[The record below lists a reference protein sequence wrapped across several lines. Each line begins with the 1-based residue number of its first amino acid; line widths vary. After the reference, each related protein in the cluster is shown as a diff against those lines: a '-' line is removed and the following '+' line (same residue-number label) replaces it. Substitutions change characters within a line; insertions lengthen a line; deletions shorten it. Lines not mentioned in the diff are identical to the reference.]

1 MRASG
6 RPPYSHRDPARPV
19 RGGDRSG
26 LSLGALAHRLMAL
39 RASLTRRLSG
49 SPAGLP
55 ARPAY
60 GVPGRRAEP
69 SWLTA
74 PAAMVGRA
82 GFERGPRVSASAPPE
97 HVWPDQVF
105 DDRASLDALDEPR
118 FESRIDRSASTP
130 GVLVRQPRRPAAIA
144 PEGAPPAASV
154 QAAAPAARWT
164 RTPDSVLQERR
175 QRALEAERVAL
186 ERARAEA
193 QAAALAVETER
204 AAREQ
209 EARER
214 AEREQAEQARL
225 EAIAAMPAVA
235 MPEAVPTE
243 IAEDGEVVPLWRQPF
258 VAPPGVRYFRTP
270 DRRPVRPSVELANS
284 TAAIAPVAVAEPVMA
299 EVPVQASAE
308 APARDW
314 SDLPDWSEAQPWF
327 DGSDWNVGDW
337 SSVEAWAA
345 LASQPAHAGLEAA
358 LAAAPVIEAA
368 DAVADLPSVELGT
381 SPMQEAANP
390 QPPRPVYVL
399 DRLVR
404 FDQPP
409 RPADGQD
416 NGQTDGQPS
425 DLQADASAAI
435 RDAFLPAKPALALV
449 FGPGSAAT
457 EPPAAATPSA
467 AAPRRAPALC
477 AMAARA
483 AIRAAGQPSLP
494 APAVPA
500 APEPE
505 PALQPETAAPMGADV
520 ARSASEADRVVIP
533 MTPRT
538 VLLRGKLAP
547 QPEPAPAEPE
557 PVQDEPAFEEPVLA
571 AAPAPEPIEA
581 PAAQPV
587 EAPPAPALPM
597 VAPRAHLIPAGRHL
611 EIASVENA
619 DYELPSLS
627 LLALPDENGAEEVDA
642 DVLEQNA
649 LNLQQ
654 TVQDFGVRGDILAVR
669 PGPVVTLYELEPAPG
684 TKSSR
689 VIGLSDDI
697 ARSMSAVSARVAVV
711 PGRNV
716 IGIELP
722 NETRETVFLRELLS
736 APDFYESKHKLALCL
751 GKNIGGEPIIADL
764 ARMPHLL
771 VAGTTGSGKS
781 VAINTMIL
789 SLLYRLKPE
798 ECRLI
803 MVDPKMLELSVYDGI
818 PHLLSPVVIDPK
830 KAVIAL
836 KWAVREMEE
845 RYKKMSKIA
854 VRNIDGYNA
863 RMKEARERGEV
874 ITRTVQTGFNR
885 ETGEAVFEQEAMDL
899 SALPYIVIVVD
910 EMADLMMVAGK
921 DIEGAIQRLA
931 QMARAAGIHLI
942 MATQRPSVDVITG
955 TIKANFPT
963 RISFQVTSKIDSRTI
978 LGEMGAEQLLGQGD
992 MLFMAGGGRTTRVHG
1007 PFCSDSEVESVV
1019 AHLKRQGRPSYLD
1032 AVTADDSPEEPVK
1045 EGKSGR
1051 GAKAEKVERSEEP
1064 DEEAPVFDI
1073 GAFAAATG
1081 GESDD
1086 LYKQAIEVVLR
1097 DQKASTSYIQRR
1109 LQIGYNR
1116 AASIMERMEI
1126 EGIVGPANHAG
1137 KRDILVAGAPH
1148 ASSGMYDDE

>member
-1 MRASG
+1 AQ
-6 RPPYSHRDPARPV
+6 
-19 RGGDRSG
+19 
-26 LSLGALAHRLMAL
+26 LA
-39 RASLTRRLSG
+39 
-49 SPAGLP
+49 
-55 ARPAY
+55 
-60 GVPGRRAEP
+60 
-69 SWLTA
+69 
-74 PAAMVGRA
+74 
-82 GFERGPRVSASAPPE
+82 
-97 HVWPDQVF
+97 
-105 DDRASLDALDEPR
+105 
-118 FESRIDRSASTP
+118 
-130 GVLVRQPRRPAAIA
+130 
-144 PEGAPPAASV
+144 
-154 QAAAPAARWT
+154 
-164 RTPDSVLQERR
+164 
-175 QRALEAERVAL
+175 
-186 ERARAEA
+186 
-193 QAAALAVETER
+193 
-204 AAREQ
+204 
-209 EARER
+209 
-214 AEREQAEQARL
+214 
-225 EAIAAMPAVA
+225 
-235 MPEAVPTE
+235 
-243 IAEDGEVVPLWRQPF
+243 
-258 VAPPGVRYFRTP
+258 
-270 DRRPVRPSVELANS
+270 
-284 TAAIAPVAVAEPVMA
+284 
-299 EVPVQASAE
+299 
-308 APARDW
+308 
-314 SDLPDWSEAQPWF
+314 
-327 DGSDWNVGDW
+327 
-337 SSVEAWAA
+337 
-345 LASQPAHAGLEAA
+345 
-358 LAAAPVIEAA
+358 
-368 DAVADLPSVELGT
+368 
-381 SPMQEAANP
+381 
-390 QPPRPVYVL
+390 
-399 DRLVR
+399 
-404 FDQPP
+404 
-409 RPADGQD
+409 
-416 NGQTDGQPS
+416 
-425 DLQADASAAI
+425 
-435 RDAFLPAKPALALV
+435 
-449 FGPGSAAT
+449 
-457 EPPAAATPSA
+457 
-467 AAPRRAPALC
+467 
-477 AMAARA
+477 
-483 AIRAAGQPSLP
+483 
-494 APAVPA
+494 AVPA
-500 APEPE
+500 AP
-505 PALQPETAAPMGADV
+505 
-520 ARSASEADRVVIP
+520 
-533 MTPRT
+533 
-538 VLLRGKLAP
+538 
-547 QPEPAPAEPE
+547 
-557 PVQDEPAFEEPVLA
+557 
-571 AAPAPEPIEA
+571 
-581 PAAQPV
+581 
-587 EAPPAPALPM
+587 ALPL

-619 DYELPSLS
+619 DYELPSLG
-627 LLALPDENGAEEVDA
+627 LLALPDESGAEEVDA

-689 VIGLSDDI
+689 VIALADDI

-711 PGRNV
+711 PGRNA

-722 NETRETVFLRELLS
+722 NETRETVYLRELLS
-736 APDFYESKHKLALCL
+736 VPDFYESKHKLALCL

-818 PHLLSPVVIDPK
+818 PHLLSPVVTDPK

-874 ITRTVQTGFNR
+874 ITRTVQTGFDR

-1032 AVTADDSPEEPVK
+1032 AVTADDEDGAPEK
-1045 EGKSGR
+1045 GTKGKA
-1051 GAKAEKVERSEEP
+1051 GAAELEL
-1064 DEEAPVFDI
+1064 DGAVFDQ
-1073 GAFAAATG
+1073 GSFGETG
-1081 GESDD
+1081 GD
-1086 LYKQAIEVVLR
+1086 LYDQAVQVVLR

-1116 AASIMERMEI
+1116 AASLMERMET

-1137 KRDILVAGAPH
+1137 KREILLEEAAG
-1148 ASSGMYDDE
+1148 